1 MYNFL
6 SDWKHKHLSTLVEIY
21 ERLQSSRPKLEPLLN
36 LLFQQYINCK
46 GKSLE
51 TGVASAGNVNVE
63 NTDSN
68 ADECSGSHEGKI
80 IPTSATSASEAQGSS
95 QKPVSNR
102 AGTSKSKKNKK
113 KKGGKKQK

>member
-21 ERLQSSRPKLEPLLN
+21 ERLQSSRLKLEPLLN

-46 GKSLE
+46 GKSPE